1 MAIPFDERSMFG
13 AASVPARHAFG
24 RSREAR
30 RFVAT
35 VFGVCLLAVVTGGIA
50 SRLPGIVIRGRPVL
64 FPPAFGISS
73 LLLLLGSVVLSRAM
87 RFVRR
92 EKQRPFR
99 RHLVGALAI
108 GGLFVGF
115 QSLGLWTLM
124 PHDRT
129 AQAAQVG
136 VTAFVLMLAALHAL
150 HFVVAVLFL
159 SFVTVRAFDD
169 RYDHEYHWG
178 VTVCAWFWH
187 ALGIVWIAILAVF
200 AIAAI

>member
-1 MAIPFDERSMFG
+1 MADQSSAHSP
-13 AASVPARHAFG
+13 PARHAFG
-24 RSREAR
+24 HIRAAR

-35 VFGVCLLAVVTGGIA
+35 VLGVCLLAILTEAVV
-50 SRLPGIVIRGRPVL
+50 SRLLGLVAQGGVPQGRPVL
-64 FPPAFGISS
+64 FPPAFGISTG
-73 LLLLLGSVVLSRAM
+73 LLLLGSLLMGRALH
-87 RFVRR
+87 FVRI

-99 RHLVGALAI
+99 RWLLSALAV
-108 GGLFVGF
+108 GGLFVGV
-115 QSLGLWTLM
+115 QSFGLWSLM

-129 AQAAQVG
+129 AHAAQAG
-136 VTAFVLMLAALHAL
+136 VTTFVLMLASLHAL

-187 ALGIVWIAILAVF
+187 ALGVVWMGILVVI
-200 AIAAI
+200 AIAAA